1 MDNIVEKIRKMLAL
15 ASNSGATEAEAAQAL
30 EMATFLM
37 AKHNIDQD
45 ALVEKREGI
54 VKKTASRTDFD
65 DKWHAWI
72 VSAVALL
79 NACRGLDHSSGMFS
93 FVGRESNVDAAM
105 VMLPF
110 IVDQI
115 ERLYKEGLPRGMSK
129 AHRANY
135 RRTFKQACAARVH
148 LRATEIMQSLRT
160 RDDVAMKATGSRAL
174 VVVQSIDQQLEEARE
189 WMIENMPG
197 VTFGQARKSKLAFGA
212 GTAAGMSAGD
222 KVQINR
228 SVTGKQLQ
236 IGRKP

>member
-79 NACRGLDHSSGMFS
+79 NACH
-93 FVGRESNVDAAM
+93 
-105 VMLPF
+105 
-110 IVDQI
+110 
-115 ERLYKEGLPRGMSK
+115 
-129 AHRANY
+129 
-135 RRTFKQACAARVH
+135 
-148 LRATEIMQSLRT
+148 
-160 RDDVAMKATGSRAL
+160 
-174 VVVQSIDQQLEEARE
+174 
-189 WMIENMPG
+189 
-197 VTFGQARKSKLAFGA
+197 
-212 GTAAGMSAGD
+212 
-222 KVQINR
+222 
-228 SVTGKQLQ
+228 
-236 IGRKP
+236 